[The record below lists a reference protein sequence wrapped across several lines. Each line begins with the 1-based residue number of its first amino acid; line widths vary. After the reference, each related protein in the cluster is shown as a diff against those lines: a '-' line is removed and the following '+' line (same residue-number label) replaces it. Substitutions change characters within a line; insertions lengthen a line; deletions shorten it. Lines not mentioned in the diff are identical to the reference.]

1 MMNLNIRVITPD
13 KIVWDALVEEVFLPS
28 VTGQIGILKNHI
40 PLLTGLDIGVMRLK
54 LSTGETTIF
63 LGGGFAEIEN
73 NRITI
78 LCTEAQEKSSID
90 AEATKKELT
99 NVTAVLK
106 EAITNKEFIQATI
119 DLKKAKAKLQAIS
132 T

>member
-13 KIVWDALVEEVFLPS
+13 KIVWDASVEEVLLPS

-54 LSTGETTIF
+54 LSAGETTVF

-78 LCTEAQEKSSID
+78 LCTEAQEKSLID
-90 AEATKKELT
+90 ADAAKKELDT
-99 NVTAVLK
+99 VTAVLK
-106 EAITNKEFIQATI
+106 EALTNKEFIQATI
-119 DLKKAKAKLQAIS
+119 DLKKAKARLQALS
-132 T
+132 A